1 MRKNCDNTLAGIFY
15 YTLTNKNGM
24 RVKLTNYGATI
35 MSIIV
40 PDKNGDF
47 DEVTLGYSNVQGYRQ
62 GGCFFGATVG
72 RYANRITGGTCS
84 LNGKQYNL
92 FCNDGPNHLHG
103 GKVGFDKVVWSELQA
118 TENSISFL
126 YLSPDGEEGYP
137 GNLKT
142 TVKFSLDESNKL
154 DIHYSAVSDK
164 DTVVNLTNHSY
175 FNLAGHK
182 SGSIE
187 PHIMYIN
194 ANNYTPINEFSSA
207 TGEIAPVKDT
217 PFDFTEPTA
226 IGERMND
233 DNEQLKFGN
242 GYDHNFMLNGSGYR
256 LAAKAFDKSSGRLMS
271 VFTNKP
277 CIQLYCGN
285 FIDNEKGKMG
295 AVYQKHDA
303 FCLET
308 QFAPNSPNQENFQ
321 SPVLKAGSTYDFTT
335 SYQFEVKKHING

>member
-1 MRKNCDNTLAGIFY
+1 MNKSCDKILAGIYY
-15 YTLTNKNGM
+15 YTLSNKNGM
-24 RVKLTNYGATI
+24 RVTLTNYGATI
-35 MSIIV
+35 TSIKV

-47 DEVTLGYSNVQGYRQ
+47 DEVTLGYDKVQGYKQ
-62 GGCFFGATVG
+62 GRCFFGATVG
-72 RYANRITGGTCS
+72 RYANRITGGTFK
-84 LNGKQYNL
+84 LNGKQYSL
-92 FCNDGPNHLHG
+92 YCNDGPNHLHG
-103 GKVGFDKVVWSELQA
+103 GKVGFDKVVWSEDRA
-118 TENSISFL
+118 SENSVSFS
-126 YLSPDGEEGYP
+126 YFSPDGEEGYP

-142 TVKFSLDESNKL
+142 TVTFSLDEDSKL
-154 DIHYSAVSDK
+154 KIHYSAVSDK
-164 DTVVNLTNHSY
+164 DTILNLTNHAY

-182 SGSIE
+182 SGSVE

-194 ANNYTPINEFSSA
+194 AKNYTPINEFSSA
-207 TGEIAPVKDT
+207 TGDIVPVKDT

-271 VFTNKP
+271 VYTDKP

-285 FIDNEKGKMG
+285 FIDNEKGRDG
-295 AVYQKHDA
+295 ALYQKHDA

-308 QFAPNSPNQENFQ
+308 QFAPDSPNQENFP
-321 SPVLKAGSTYDFTT
+321 SAVLKANSTYDYTT
-335 SYQFEVKKHING
+335 CYQFEVKDSIKG